1 MFVFVLNYKLPCST
15 SSLTYLLLPDPI
27 DLLLPDNVS
36 LMKSIENLCG
46 SFIAVFHFDTKCSYK
61 SDSTV

>member
-15 SSLTYLLLPDPI
+15 SSLTY
-27 DLLLPDNVS
+27 LLLPDNVS